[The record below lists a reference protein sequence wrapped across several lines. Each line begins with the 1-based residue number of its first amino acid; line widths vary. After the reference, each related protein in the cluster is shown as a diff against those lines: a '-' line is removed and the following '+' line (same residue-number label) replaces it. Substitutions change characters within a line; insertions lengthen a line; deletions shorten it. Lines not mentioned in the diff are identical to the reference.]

1 MEILNSFRL
10 RRVNLEITDLGAIH
24 QAEEIVVTDL
34 LKLTMQLQKEEAQRW
49 NPWKKP
55 NVESAKWDNKNSW
68 KEKFESWERTRREVD
83 FKRPS
88 KAEFKIERMF
98 DKFRYS
104 KALGGG

>member
-49 NPWKKP
+49 NP
-55 NVESAKWDNKNSW
+55 
-68 KEKFESWERTRREVD
+68 
-83 FKRPS
+83 
-88 KAEFKIERMF
+88 
-98 DKFRYS
+98 
-104 KALGGG
+104 